1 MYSRFSLIIIL
12 FAFLAL
18 CGCGDKSDSEKKRDA
33 YHRRGIR
40 AYRRGEYEKAVKYF
54 EKAIIF
60 NPENP
65 DPYLAAAEIYDD
77 YLDNKALAR
86 ERYSRYIALS
96 DNDDLK
102 AAALGWIGED
112 LTGDQG
118 DTIVPTEEKIYKKSI
133 EQLNKEKRDLKLKI
147 TSSARRID
155 KLKQQLAQQKQ
166 RTRRYRLGRVALVV
180 VPIGLVLQF
189 LMIVYFRSKQRRRK
203 TAPSDDIREIPINI
217 EGRYLTLED
226 GSGIGSVDFK
236 PTAENEI
243 EVTCYNNNSD
253 KISSGTGKLQR
264 DSIDVTLEGGAEQPT
279 QARFEF
285 HDHGAT
291 FTAAWRNPDGS
302 SLAVGIKHHVHE

>member
-1 MYSRFSLIIIL
+1 MVLL
-12 FAFLAL
+12 VFLAL
-18 CGCGDKSDSEKKRDA
+18 CGCGDKSDSGKKRDA
-33 YHRRGIR
+33 YHRRGVR

-54 EKAIIF
+54 EKAIVF
-60 NPENP
+60 NPEDP

-77 YLDNKALAR
+77 YLDNKTLAR

-118 DTIVPTEEKIYKKSI
+118 DTIIPTEEKIYKKSI

-147 TSSARRID
+147 TSSSKRID
-155 KLKQQLAQQKQ
+155 KLKKKLAEQEH
-166 RTRRYRLGRVALVV
+166 RTKRYRLGRVALVV
-180 VPIGLVLQF
+180 VPLGLVLQF
-189 LMIVYFRSKQRRRK
+189 LMIVHFRSKQRRRR
-203 TAPSDDIREIPINI
+203 TVFSDTIREIPVHID
-217 EGRYLTLED
+217 GKYLIIED

-236 PTAENEI
+236 PTAEKEI
-243 EVTCYNNNSD
+243 EVTCYNDKSD
-253 KISSGTGKLQR
+253 EISSGTGKLER
-264 DSIDVTLEGGAEQPT
+264 DAIDVTLQGDTEQPT

-291 FTAAWRNPDGS
+291 FTAAWRSPDGS
-302 SLAVGIKHHVHE
+302 SLAVGIKHHEHK